1 MHNQNQIGLNLFI
14 VCTFKL
20 KLLFEPGISGV
31 RVEKYEYICI
41 YTDSVPFES
50 VWQLLCSL
58 QWESI
63 QPVLCA
69 WECKHLGETA
79 TNRSSLCWWKAIV
92 RICHSYPATLSISL
106 VSWLQ
111 TSKSQSSLGS
121 GTVRQKKGQVGY
133 HAQTNK
139 ATTNALVVALF
150 AMSSWILVAVQ
161 WPKPTMIHPTG
172 PLKFTSLIH
181 SWSQMEILEGRK
193 GFQIFTLRFAIHK
206 TAGSI
211 FGNQRSN
218 FWDCRRTVTKE
229 CTHHARAE
237 YDRYTCWLFT

>member
-1 MHNQNQIGLNLFI
+1 MWELRNTNTSASILI
-14 VCTFKL
+14 VCHL
-20 KLLFEPGISGV
+20 KVFGNFCVGCSG
-31 RVEKYEYICI
+31 KASNQS
-41 YTDSVPFES
+41 SVPES
-50 VWQLLCSL
+50 ATTL
-58 QWESI
+58 
-63 QPVLCA
+63 
-69 WECKHLGETA
+69 ETA

-111 TSKSQSSLGS
+111 TSQSQSSLGS

-193 GFQIFTLRFAIHK
+193 GFKIFTLSFAIHK